1 MLRPIELTDAATLK
15 KINAEQLG
23 YDFPL
28 ELTHQQLSKL
38 IKDQHHYFLIYE
50 DDITNE
56 VAGYLHAE
64 VYESLY
70 SLPMFNV
77 LALAVDKK
85 FSRKGIG
92 KQLMIALEEEA
103 QKRNFER
110 IRLNSGEKR
119 TQAHKFYE
127 AIGYTSDKS
136 QKRFLKT
143 LQQNQ
148 KMHSTI

>member
-1 MLRPIELTDAATLK
+1 MDIILRPIKLTDSATLK

-28 ELTHQQLSKL
+28 ELTRQQLSKL

-143 LQQNQ
+143 F
-148 KMHSTI
+148 